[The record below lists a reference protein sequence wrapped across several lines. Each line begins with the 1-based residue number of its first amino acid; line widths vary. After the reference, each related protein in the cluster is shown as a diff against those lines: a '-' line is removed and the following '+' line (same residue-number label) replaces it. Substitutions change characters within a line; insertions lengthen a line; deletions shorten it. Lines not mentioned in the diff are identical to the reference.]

1 MLRNIKEK
9 FHYWNEEWWSITIDK
24 FKKGFETLNLNVK
37 AECSPEV
44 MLLIQSLKDDKESW
58 RYSKEYGYVML
69 RYYDKNGRKT
79 STRLLLKYKKGRFYF
94 ENITFLNPTEFRLV
108 EMYVQNAAIDAFERY
123 RKDGRERML
132 NALRETFEQ

>member
-24 FKKGFETLNLNVK
+24 FKKEFETLNLNVK
-37 AECSPEV
+37 AGCSPEV